1 MVNKVILV
9 GNLGKD
15 PEVRYTSGGQAVANM
30 SVATERSWFD
40 KQANKRVK
48 ETEWHAIEAWG
59 KLAELC
65 GEHLEK
71 GRQVYIEG
79 RLKTETWD
87 DKKDG
92 SKRSRV
98 KIVADNV
105 RFLGS
110 AKDARSRPKSES
122 DRDRDERG
130 RPADEPRGHEPPSDD
145 IPF

>member
-15 PEVRYTSGGQAVANM
+15 PEVRYTSGGQAVCNM

-40 KQANKRVK
+40 KQANERVK
-48 ETEWHAIEAWG
+48 ETEWHSVEAWG

-71 GRQVYIEG
+71 GRQVYVEG

-98 KIVADNV
+98 KVVAENV
-105 RFLGS
+105 RFLG
-110 AKDARSRPKSES
+110 AARDARSRPK
-122 DRDRDERG
+122 DEEKQQRG
-130 RPADEPRGHEPPSDD
+130 GDEPRGHEPPSDD